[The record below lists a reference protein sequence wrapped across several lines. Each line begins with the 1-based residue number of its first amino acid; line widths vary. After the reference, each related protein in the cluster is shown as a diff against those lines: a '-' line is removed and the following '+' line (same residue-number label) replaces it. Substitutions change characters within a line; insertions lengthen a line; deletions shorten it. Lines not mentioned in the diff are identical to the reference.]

1 MTKPKVY
8 VTRLL
13 PGGALDRL
21 REECEVDLNT
31 EDRAPSKEEMI
42 EHVRGKDGLL
52 CLLTD
57 KVDSEVMD
65 AAGPNLKVISN
76 YAVGFD
82 NIDVEAATERGIVV
96 TNTPGVLTETT
107 ADLAWALLMAV
118 ARRIVEADKFTRAG
132 KFKGWSPTLLLGT
145 DVYGKTLGIIGFG
158 RIGRA
163 VARRAKGFDM
173 RVLYYDVERAPEEVE
188 RELNAQYVDL
198 ETLLKESDYISIHT
212 PLTPE
217 TRHMIGEREL
227 RMMKPTAYL
236 INTARGPIVDE
247 AALVRALKE
256 GWIKGAALD
265 VFENEPEL
273 TPGLAEL
280 DNVVLAPHIGSAST
294 ETRSKMADMAVDNL
308 LSVLRGE
315 RPENIVNPEVWERRR
330 T

>member
-1 MTKPKVY
+1 MARPKVY

-13 PGGALDRL
+13 PGGALERL
-21 REECEVDLNT
+21 REECEVDLNS
-31 EDRAPSKEEMI
+31 EDRVPLKEEI
-42 EHVRGKDGLL
+42 VKHIREKEGLL

-57 KVDSEVMD
+57 RIDAEVMG
-65 AAGPNLKVISN
+65 AAPKLKAISN

-82 NIDVEAATERGIVV
+82 NIDVQAATERGIVV

-118 ARRIVEADKFTRAG
+118 ARRIVEGDKFTREG

-145 DVYGKTLGIIGFG
+145 DVYGKTLGIIGLG

-163 VARRAKGFDM
+163 VARRAKGFEM
-173 RVLYYDVERAPEEVE
+173 RILYYDLVRAPEEVE
-188 RELNAQYVDL
+188 RELGAKFVDL
-198 ETLLKESDYISIHT
+198 DTLLKESDYVSIHT
-212 PLTPE
+212 PLTSE
-217 TRHMIGEREL
+217 TRCMMGEKEL
-227 RMMKPTAYL
+227 KMMKPTAYL

-247 AALVRALKE
+247 EALVGALKE

-265 VFENEPEL
+265 VYEKEPEL
-273 TPGLAEL
+273 TTGLAEL
-280 DNVVLAPHIGSAST
+280 DNVVLAPHIGSASV

-308 LSVLRGE
+308 LSVLRGQ